1 MKSGIVTAV
10 LHADLTRDQFV
21 DMPLASSG
29 NWTEP
34 VGGVFARYQVSEAI
48 LLLSIAFY
56 SPTPVLAFRQLF
68 STPLILTLLLVGG
81 LLIPIVY
88 FAVSQLAQI
97 QTPDQMG
104 VRKDPI
110 SGDKKTQ

>member
-1 MKSGIVTAV
+1 MMKLSTDSMSGSDLEFAIGLFRKLDRAYWRCIRPIPGKSCCS
-10 LHADLTRDQFV
+10 HPWRSIRLTRVFV
-21 DMPLASSG
+21 P
-29 NWTEP
+29 
-34 VGGVFARYQVSEAI
+34 
-48 LLLSIAFY
+48 
-56 SPTPVLAFRQLF
+56 QLF

-81 LLIPIVY
+81 LLFPIVY
-88 FAVSQLAQI
+88 FAVYQLAQI